1 MEVNVD
7 IGEGGLNDHIF
18 MPHISS
24 CSIACGGHYGS
35 FNTIKKT
42 LKLASDHSVKVG
54 SHPSYPDK
62 INFGRKSISINLNDL
77 KKSIR
82 VQLLTFKKALNYYS
96 LPWYHCKAHGA
107 LYNDMIKDE
116 KLTNVYFEVLKEFPE
131 IEYIILPAG
140 QEIINTAK
148 SYEFKVLREVF
159 SDRYYD
165 DDLTLIS
172 RTKKISIVNSKS
184 SFSENLN
191 LLLEGKIN
199 LSNKL
204 KKEIFFDTICL
215 HTDHEKSIDF
225 IKVLSEKIK
234 IH

>member
-1 MEVNVD
+1 
-7 IGEGGLNDHIF
+7 
-18 MPHISS
+18 
-24 CSIACGGHYGS
+24 
-35 FNTIKKT
+35 
-42 LKLASDHSVKVG
+42 
-54 SHPSYPDK
+54 
-62 INFGRKSISINLNDL
+62 
-77 KKSIR
+77 
-82 VQLLTFKKALNYYS
+82 
-96 LPWYHCKAHGA
+96 
-107 LYNDMIKDE
+107 
-116 KLTNVYFEVLKEFPE
+116 
-131 IEYIILPAG
+131 
-140 QEIINTAK
+140 
-148 SYEFKVLREVF
+148 VLREVF

>member
-7 IGEGGLNDHIF
+7 IGEGGSNDHIF
-18 MPHISS
+18 MPHVSS

-35 FNTIKKT
+35 FSTIKKT
-42 LKLASDHSVKVG
+42 IKLASDHSVKIG

-62 INFGRKSISINLNDL
+62 INFGRKSISINLKDL

-82 VQLLTFKKALNYYS
+82 FQLLSFKKALNYFS
-96 LPWYHCKAHGA
+96 LPWHHCKAHGA

-116 KLTNVYFEVLKEFPE
+116 NLTNAYFQVLKEFPE

-140 QEIINTAK
+140 QEIVNTAK
-148 SYEFKVLREVF
+148 SYKYKVLREVF
-159 SDRYYD
+159 SDRYYN

-172 RTKKISIVNSKS
+172 RTKKSSIVNSTS
-184 SFSENLN
+184 LFLENLN
-191 LLLEGKIN
+191 FLLEGKIN

-215 HTDHEKSIDF
+215 HNDHEKSIDF

-234 IH
+234 KQ